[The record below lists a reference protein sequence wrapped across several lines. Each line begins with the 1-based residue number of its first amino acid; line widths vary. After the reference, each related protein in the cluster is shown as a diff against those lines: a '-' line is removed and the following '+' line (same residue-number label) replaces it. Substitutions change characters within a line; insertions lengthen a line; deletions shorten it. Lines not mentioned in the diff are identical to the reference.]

1 MSARWWLVLLALAA
15 LPLEAQQTT
24 RAEGTVVRPQ
34 LADTVAVGGVRV
46 VLHQVGR
53 ATQGPIDTVLTD
65 PRGRFGFRFPAD
77 TTANYLVSVRYAG
90 IEYFS
95 TPLAT
100 NPARPDTAVQLFVFD
115 TASTAPITAR
125 SRTLVVGAS
134 DAIGAR
140 TVVDWLVLDNRGAT
154 TRIGTD
160 SLSPTWA
167 APLPVGVRNQQV
179 GGGALSQLSPDAV
192 EFRDD
197 SVFVFAPLSPGE
209 KELLIQYEV
218 PDGQRRLELAT
229 TGIDS
234 VDIFVEEPSVR
245 VEGGRWT
252 EGPPQ
257 MFEGRSFRRFVATGS
272 DAGLLLVFPRT
283 SFGAGV
289 LPIAVGGTALGL
301 MLLSWL
307 MLRRRRPDAQLAG
320 PSSVEVADRIAAL
333 DRTLEQ
339 PETLPE
345 LRAQL
350 ERDRRALAE
359 QLRAALAT
367 RPRRA

>member
-1 MSARWWLVLLALAA
+1 MMVRWSLALLALAA
-15 LPLEAQQTT
+15 LPLQAQRAT

-34 LADTVAVGGVRV
+34 LADTTIVGGVRV

-65 PRGRFGFRFPAD
+65 SRGRFAFRFPAD

-115 TASTAPITAR
+115 TASTASITAR
-125 SRTLVVGAS
+125 SRTFVVGAS

-140 TVVDWLVLDNRGAT
+140 TVVDWLVLDNPGVA

-160 SLSPTWA
+160 SLTPTWA
-167 APLPVGVRNQQV
+167 APLPAGVRNQQV

-218 PDGQRRLELAT
+218 PAGQRRLELVTA
-229 TGIDS
+229 GVDS
-234 VDIFVEEPSVR
+234 VDLFVEESSVR
-245 VEGGRWT
+245 VEGGRWV

-257 MFEGRSFRRFVATGS
+257 MFEGRSFRRFAAAGNE
-272 DAGLLLVFPRT
+272 AGLLLVFPRT
-283 SFGAGV
+283 SFGPGV

-301 MLLSWL
+301 MVLSWFV
-307 MLRRRRPDAQLAG
+307 LRRRRSEVQLAG
-320 PSSVEVADRIAAL
+320 PSSVEIADRIAGL
-333 DRTLEQ
+333 DRTLEH
-339 PETLPE
+339 PDTLPE

-350 ERDRRALAE
+350 ERDRLALAQ

-367 RPRRA
+367 RPRRT